1 MPAPKNRTSDAIK
14 RYQHITNNLRMITY
28 VSLILGILAIIIS
41 AAALAL
47 AYTASHNAKYVTS
60 AVTIAQQANT
70 STFGHRLAGIDQP
83 LNATQLSVINN
94 APNSYFQQAALM
106 YINGT
111 IANPIYTASNKVT
124 KFTVNNKTTVTY
136 LGSITCIFCAEN
148 RWAMALALSRFGT
161 FSNLY
166 KGYSSL
172 GDDDIPTLYW
182 TQVNYSVSGDN
193 IGNGYSSPYVSFI
206 LIEDTNPITGGFM
219 LNTPAVMASNLA
231 KIGNSTYISAFQR
244 ILNLSNNKTTAFQ
257 GTPYTIW
264 GNYQF
269 GGADAVVFGNTTP
282 TTSPQ
287 IESQTHAQILSQ
299 LSNPTDQFA
308 LSEYAAA
315 DVYVA
320 AICSSLS
327 NSTRSTVS
335 ACSLP
340 GLVQLQRQFK

>member
-1 MPAPKNRTSDAIK
+1 MPSPKNSTPDAIK
-14 RYQHITNNLRMITY
+14 KYQRITNNLRMITY
-28 VSLILGILAIIIS
+28 ASLLLGILAIIIS
-41 AAALAL
+41 AAALTL
-47 AYTASHNAKYVTS
+47 AYTASHNVKYVNSTVTS
-60 AVTIAQQANT
+60 APQANT
-70 STFGHRLAGIDQP
+70 STFGHTLTGIDQP
-83 LNATQLSVINN
+83 LNSTQLAVINN
-94 APNSYFQQAALM
+94 APNSYFEQAASM
-106 YINGT
+106 YLNGT
-111 IANPIYTASNKVT
+111 IADPIYTSSNKVP
-124 KFTVNNKTTVTY
+124 KFTVNNKTAVIY
-136 LGSITCIFCAEN
+136 LGSITCIFCGEN
-148 RWAMALALSRFGT
+148 RWAMALALSRFGS

-166 KGYSSL
+166 NGYSSL
-172 GDDDIPTLYW
+172 GDGDIPTLYW
-182 TQVNYSVSGDN
+182 THVNYSVSGDN
-193 IGNGYSSPYVSFI
+193 IGNGYSSPYISFI
-206 LIEDTNPITGGFM
+206 SIEDTNPITGGFM

-231 KIGNSTYISAFQR
+231 KIGNSTYIAAFQR

-327 NSTRSTVS
+327 NSTRSEVS
-335 ACSLP
+335 VCSLP
-340 GLVQLQRQFK
+340 AIAQLQRQFK